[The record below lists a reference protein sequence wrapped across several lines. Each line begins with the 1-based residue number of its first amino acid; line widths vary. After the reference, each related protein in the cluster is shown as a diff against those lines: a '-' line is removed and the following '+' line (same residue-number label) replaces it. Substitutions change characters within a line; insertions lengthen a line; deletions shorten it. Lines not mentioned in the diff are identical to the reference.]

1 MKILLAAVF
10 GFAALALAGTA
21 PAKADDTAKL
31 LGKWEVTKSTGD
43 TPVGA
48 IVEFAK
54 DGKLAI
60 TISNEG
66 KDVKLDGTYKLDGKK
81 LAVKLTLGEQKVEHD
96 LTATFKGADGLELED
111 GDKKVDTLKK
121 KK

>member
-1 MKILLAAVF
+1 MKTLLAAVF
-10 GFAALALAGTA
+10 GFAVLALAGSA
-21 PAKADDTAKL
+21 SVKADDAPKL

-48 IVEFAK
+48 VVEFAK
-54 DGKLAI
+54 DGKLSV

-66 KDVKLDGTYKLDGKK
+66 KDVKLDGTYKLNGKK
-81 LAVKLTLGEQKVEHD
+81 LSVTLSVNEQKVEQD
-96 LTATFKGADGLELED
+96 LTATFKGDDGLELED
-111 GDKKVDTLKK
+111 ADKKTDTLKK